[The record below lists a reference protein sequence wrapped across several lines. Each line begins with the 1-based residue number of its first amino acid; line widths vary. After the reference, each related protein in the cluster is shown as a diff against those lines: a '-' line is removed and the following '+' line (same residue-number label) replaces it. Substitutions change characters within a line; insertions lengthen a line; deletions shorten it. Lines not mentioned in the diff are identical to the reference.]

1 MTQSALIFP
10 DSKKGYT
17 CPCCGG
23 YVKTYIRK
31 FNSNMALALGILY
44 KWTNGDNFGK
54 FCHLENLIIESGYK
68 RCGDF
73 SYLVHYAFIE
83 KFVGKREDGSA
94 RNGHYR
100 ITPRGMMFVEGKCT
114 APEKFIMDGGKFRG
128 FDGENITFSQALG
141 SKFNFNEL
149 MQR

>member
-1 MTQSALIFP
+1 MTQSTLVFP

-23 YVKTYIRK
+23 YVKTYVRK

-44 KWTNGDNFGK
+44 RHTMNGNHGK
-54 FCHLENLIIESGYK
+54 FCHLEDLIIKSGKK

-73 SYLVHYAFIE
+73 SYLVHYRFIE
-83 KFVGKREDGSA
+83 KCIGKRPDGSS
-94 RNGHYR
+94 RNGNYR
-100 ITPRGMMFVEGKCT
+100 ITPQGMMFVEGKCT

-128 FDGENITFSQALG
+128 FDGEYITFSQALG
-141 SKFNFNEL
+141 NKFNFDEL
-149 MQR
+149 MKG